1 MPGNCDQVCMQH
13 LNGQV
18 ALGVPLEFS
27 LSVHWSAGHIPTT
40 IKWRPIREVWTSA
53 KPKPA
58 RPVKRQ
64 LEGLG
69 GLEGIWI
76 DLVARTPGMR
86 WWQAARTPAAIY
98 LELAWPR
105 GTWPA
110 KCPAQTYVLLS

>member
-76 DLVARTPGMR
+76 DLVWTRSRQVFRRVRNVWIEVIA
-86 WWQAARTPAAIY
+86 
-98 LELAWPR
+98 
-105 GTWPA
+105 
-110 KCPAQTYVLLS
+110 V